1 MGDPRRIF
9 IWVIRRRI
17 NISFLSVSTIYTPDT
32 VTQLFKKTESL
43 KPLLIVT
50 RAWGTKL
57 LRLFWHNLVI
67 LRLGFLPVRFGSLGV
82 L

>member
-50 RAWGTKL
+50 RA
-57 LRLFWHNLVI
+57 
-67 LRLGFLPVRFGSLGV
+67 
-82 L
+82 